1 MSGPDRTD
9 LALAVVAALNSRDPD
24 RLAPLLHPGA
34 EVHTGRGTK
43 SGADAVLAWARKSY
57 EHLDKRYAVDV
68 ADEAGDRVLLRGHVE
83 YVWREEGV
91 VGDSTP
97 IALVL
102 EFEGGRLRRLR
113 VEDDPDVA
121 LVAFES

>member
-1 MSGPDRTD
+1 VSGPDRTD

-24 RLAPLLHPGA
+24 RLAPLLHHRA
-34 EVHTGRGTK
+34 EVMTGRGLR
-43 SGADAVLAWARKSY
+43 SGAEAVLEWARKGY
-57 EHLDKRYAVDV
+57 EHLDKRYAIDDV
-68 ADEAGDRVLLRGHVE
+68 DEAGDRVLLRGHVE

-91 VGDSTP
+91 VGDSAP
-97 IALVL
+97 IALLL
-102 EFEGGRLRRLR
+102 EFEGSRLRSLR